1 MDRRQNP
8 HSPGDLLKDFKR
20 GVTDLSFRKFI
31 LTAWGRTRRSQGH
44 WLGGFTVVCVSQGH
58 WLGGFAVVFVRQEWQ
73 RWGRGRA
80 WCSEAAVRAETRRN
94 RRERSA
100 LCLWG
105 AAGRA
110 EGREGGR
117 GSAPRGRRRP
127 GEPSPLGVKQDGQ
140 RVCLGGERPEGLRG
154 LTA

>member
-31 LTAWGRTRRSQGH
+31 LTAWDRTHRSQGR
-44 WLGGFTVVCVSQGH
+44 
-58 WLGGFAVVFVRQEWQ
+58 WLGGFAVVCVRQEWK
-73 RWGRGRA
+73 RLGRGRA

-127 GEPSPLGVKQDGQ
+127 GEPSTLGVKQGGQ
-140 RVCLGGERPEGLRG
+140 RVCLGGEKPEGPRG
-154 LTA
+154 LMA